1 MPLAAAILAIIQNA
15 PFLIN
20 EATTLYQAVKA
31 DLSPSEIDQIDA
43 ALASAVAAD
52 AAATAKADAA
62 LDVAAAQPE

>member
-1 MPLAAAILAIIQNA
+1 MGIATAILAIIQNA

-31 DLSPSEIDQIDA
+31 DLSPSDIEQIDA
-43 ALASAVAAD
+43 ALATAQAAD

-62 LDVAAAQPE
+62 LDAAAQVP